1 MKLIQHDLS
10 ALGKKDID
18 ILYLADF
25 HIGDPH
31 SDYKIIREALDKVL
45 NDENTYCILGGDL
58 MNCAIKSSI
67 SDSYDEALTP
77 QEELEQCI
85 KLFQPLAEKGKILGI
100 VGGNHEAR
108 IWKTDGIDMTRM
120 LAMQLKLLHVYSD
133 ATLTLLVKTGIGPK
147 KRPLV
152 YSIYCSHGRGGGR
165 RPGSKINALV
175 DYSSVI
181 DADIYFV
188 GHTHSP
194 AIVKL
199 GALRIIPQNGTVANT
214 EKLFV
219 NTAAALSY
227 GGYGEVQG
235 YTPASNAYPVVH
247 LSGSEKKMTATM

>member
-1 MKLIQHDLS
+1 MKLIQHDL
-10 ALGKKDID
+10 AAQGKKDID

-31 SDYKIIREALDKVL
+31 SDYKVIRAALDRVL

-77 QEELEQCI
+77 QQELEQCI

-100 VGGNHEAR
+100 LGGNHEAR

-120 LAMQLKLLHVYSD
+120 LAMQLNLLDRYTE
-133 ATLTLLVKTGIGPK
+133 ATLTMLIKTGLGYK
-147 KRPLV
+147 KRPIC
-152 YSIYCSHGRGGGR
+152 YSLYCTHGSGGGR
-165 RPGSKINALV
+165 RLGSKINRLI
-175 DYSSVI
+175 DYANVI
-181 DADIYFV
+181 DVDVYFC

-194 AIVKL
+194 LMAKL
-199 GALRIIPQNGTVANT
+199 GAMRIVPQNGTVVNT

-235 YTPASNAYPVVH
+235 YTPTSNAYPVVH
-247 LSGSEKKMTATM
+247 LSGSEKKATATM